1 MYGLLQKRGV
11 PLLTLTEEQ
20 LRKLIQDVQL
30 LTPRTSSTISTAK
43 VDSGS
48 GVRETE
54 EMPVPGLGEGSY
66 REQLLAI
73 LKSLPPAGFERLCQR
88 LLREAGFEQ
97 VTVTGRAGDGG
108 IDGYGILPLNHLIS
122 VKVIFQCKR
131 YEGTLGPS
139 TIRDF
144 RGAMD
149 GRADKGIVLTTGSF
163 TSDAKREAIRDGAIP
178 IELVDGEK
186 LLEMFERLELGLTPK
201 TTYDVNVD
209 FFKPFRE

>member
-1 MYGLLQKRGV
+1 
-11 PLLTLTEEQ
+11 
-20 LRKLIQDVQL
+20 
-30 LTPRTSSTISTAK
+30 
-43 VDSGS
+43 
-48 GVRETE
+48 
-54 EMPVPGLGEGSY
+54 MPVPGLGEGSY
-66 REQLLAI
+66 REQLLTI

-88 LLREAGFEQ
+88 PLREAGFEQ

-131 YEGTLGPS
+131 YEGTVGPS

-149 GRADKGIVLTTGSF
+149 GRADKGIVLNTGSF
-163 TSDAKREAIRDGAIP
+163 TSDAKREAVRDGAIP
-178 IELVDGEK
+178 VELVDGEK
-186 LLEMFERLELGLTPK
+186 LLEMFERLEFGLTPR